1 MGFFTKN
8 KGKKGT
14 TSPAASVFSSAS
26 VVSIISTSMESESA
40 CEMVENSS
48 TRNVSPWLDASTSSE
63 FEGWQMACT
72 PRSLSRSPLSL
83 YRSTSPPPTEAQLL
97 DEYAQ
102 VSVELWP
109 GAEDYEVEI
118 EVEVE
123 EVVEVKGYPSA
134 WVIPSSPT
142 DADFMFNF
150 RADDLG
156 HADEMAENTRG
167 LEEPTLP
174 REHIALNV
182 GTRFGYYAACNKGK
196 AYKVDLSNLSDEK
209 AEDAAVLFDSE
220 DSSTFVDW
228 PPAPV
233 VTLCPTH
240 ITEQFA
246 RLDAQDAE
254 VEQWSEDI
262 VPYSGDEEEE
272 VQVQATRMR
281 MLDHDTNREYYV
293 EFDTQ
298 GNMTF
303 CFDLEAEIEMN
314 ELDDEVPILRSG
326 IDFLPGLEHITK
338 PFVRCVFVDDNC
350 VAAAQTPL
358 NTEENQDIIHI
369 SDAYLNPDMV
379 ADISKNGEFTK
390 IMHMIHPGPKT
401 SSASSSAKEVVPK
414 LVPVM
419 SKNKKR
425 TDLT

>member
-1 MGFFTKN
+1 MAFFTKN

-14 TSPAASVFSSAS
+14 TSPAAPVLSSAS
-26 VVSIISTSMESESA
+26 VVSISSTSMESESA
-40 CEMVENSS
+40 FEIVKNSS
-48 TRNVSPWLDASTSSE
+48 TRKVSPWLDASTSSE
-63 FEGWQMACT
+63 FEGWQMSCT
-72 PRSLSRSPLSL
+72 PRSLSRSPLPL
-83 YRSTSPPPTEAQLL
+83 YRSISPSPTESQLL

-142 DADFMFNF
+142 DADVMFNF

-156 HADEMAENTRG
+156 HADEMVENTRG
-167 LEEPTLP
+167 LQEPTLP

-182 GTRFGYYAACNKGK
+182 GTRFGYYAARNEGK
-196 AYKVDLSNLSDEK
+196 ACKVDLSNLSDEK
-209 AEDAAVLFDSE
+209 AEGAAVLFDSE

-233 VTLCPTH
+233 VTLCPTD

-246 RLDAQDAE
+246 RLAAQDAE

-262 VPYSGDEEEE
+262 VPYSDDEEEE
-272 VQVQATRMR
+272 VQVQVTCMR
-281 MLDHDTNREYYV
+281 MLDHDTNRAYYV

-298 GNMTF
+298 GNMAF
-303 CFDLEAEIEMN
+303 CFDLEAET
-314 ELDDEVPILRSG
+314 DEVPILRPG
-326 IDFLPGLEHITK
+326 VDFLPGLEHITK
-338 PFVRCVFVDDNC
+338 PSVRCVFVDDSC

-379 ADISKNGEFTK
+379 ADISENGEFTK
-390 IMHMIHPGPKT
+390 IMHMIHPEPKT

-419 SKNKKR
+419 SENRKR